1 MIVNC
6 VGYIHDMELCIK
18 DLLDANKSFKMIL
31 GAYGKGSLF
40 AILWRTRGMF
50 CEDQREVKRS
60 PKEFQSKSL
69 SCMGEDPP
77 KKVCS
82 CDFYHR
88 FTCDGHLFDH
98 QS

>member
-6 VGYIHDMELCIK
+6 VGYIHDMELCIEMM
-18 DLLDANKSFKMIL
+18 SFKMIL
-31 GAYGKGSLF
+31 GAYGKESLC

-50 CEDQREVKRS
+50 CEDQKEVKSS

-69 SCMGEDPP
+69 SCIGGDPP
-77 KKVCS
+77 KRVCS

>member
-1 MIVNC
+1 
-6 VGYIHDMELCIK
+6 
-18 DLLDANKSFKMIL
+18 MIL
-31 GAYGKGSLF
+31 GAYEKESLCVV
-40 AILWRTRGMF
+40 LWRIRGMF

-69 SCMGEDPP
+69 SCMGETRPR
-77 KKVCS
+77 KSVAR
-82 CDFYHR
+82 DFYHR